1 MSSNRNKVTLNL
13 ISCSMWLTNI
23 KMNHAWNFLRARLCN
38 HFPQENSHFQ
48 RKSDLYDVWWSN
60 FLQKLKFMDP
70 YISKKVRSLLS
81 YFVFVVLLFPLQVIF
96 MLLCNFSP
104 IAILSHD
111 FSAIY
116 FCFGWCDL
124 FAISSH
130 GLQRIVSHTLKEKQE
145 TSSIITMNISVRS
158 TNLKTI
164 VRLNLLASGLGLS
177 FHFQPKY
184 ISLDQAHNRLEAL
197 FSVIP

>member
-1 MSSNRNKVTLNL
+1 MQQFSAEVKVHRNH
-13 ISCSMWLTNI
+13 I
-23 KMNHAWNFLRARLCN
+23 
-38 HFPQENSHFQ
+38 FQ
-48 RKSDLYDVWWSN
+48 K
-60 FLQKLKFMDP
+60 KLF
-70 YISKKVRSLLS
+70 Y
-81 YFVFVVLLFPLQVIF
+81 

-130 GLQRIVSHTLKEKQE
+130 RLQRILSHTLKESQE
-145 TSSIITMNISVRS
+145 TSSIITMNISLRT
-158 TNLKTI
+158 TNLKTM

-177 FHFQPKY
+177 CHFQPKY